1 MLFTCVLIG
10 LSSAPIF
17 AASEDSPS
25 SEVTSWLAPDLD
37 SVHAKEL
44 AEQLSD
50 RAVQVDYTTTDIY
63 NLLYNAMRGEV
74 YNSSYSLPKIASYTN
89 RIAQILYGSGQ
100 AVPSTSLYSRVNTIN
115 TNISDLFHAVVDGSS
130 SNIPVGPGIRQML
143 YGIDSGGDWE
153 TLFDTS
159 QDSRDLLQ
167 LIYASS
173 QQIHGDGQN
182 NSYYLSNLDSKA
194 AILNSSWTAFNVTY
208 NGWSSS
214 LNGTYDTS
222 TNPANAYDVTYYF
235 KFTNNS
241 GANTYRFSRIFLN
254 MINTGISDSSRVT
267 IYAPV
272 GNHMYE
278 FPPESSYLM
287 GRYVYLT
294 DLPNNF
300 ASNQSFIIKID
311 FDYVSFTTTKT
322 LTAEYLPDSIYSLL
336 SNAELDLRLINRHF
350 DSIGSDVSTLA
361 KYLADPDKVAA
372 EEASQQVIDDT
383 LDGFTGNGSA
393 AAKTSDTGSMKN
405 MSGSIQSGLSTGA
418 SAGNAAS
425 VFSNQTFWSWFTQQN
440 SDQINNPYP
449 APVVNMNNRK
459 SSGDEIVDFMSGHDQ
474 ELSDLLGG
482 SEW

>member
-10 LSSAPIF
+10 LSSAPIY

-25 SEVTSWLAPDLD
+25 SEVSSWLAPDLD

-100 AVPSTSLYSRVNTIN
+100 AVPGTSLYSRVNTIN
-115 TNISDLFHAVVDGSS
+115 TNISDLFHAVVDGDS

-182 NSYYLSNLDSKA
+182 NSYYLSNLDTKA

-208 NGWSSS
+208 NGWSST
-214 LNGTYDTS
+214 LNGTYS
-222 TNPANAYDVTYYF
+222 TASNPSNATNVTYYF
-235 KFTNNS
+235 KFTNAS
-241 GANTYRFSRIFLN
+241 GANTYRFARLFMQML
-254 MINTGISDSSRVT
+254 NTGIVDAARVNV
-267 IYAPV
+267 YAAV
-272 GNHMYE
+272 GNQYVKLDTE
-278 FPPESSYLM
+278 AYVM

-300 ASNQSFIIKID
+300 ASSQPFVLEIT
-311 FDYVSFTTTKT
+311 FDNVTFTTTKT
-322 LTAEYLPDSIYSLL
+322 ITAEYLPDSIYSLL

-405 MSGSIQSGLSTGA
+405 MSGSIQSGLNSGA
-418 SAGNAAS
+418 SASNAAS
-425 VFSNQTFWSWFTQQN
+425 VFSNQTFWSWFTQATSN
-440 SDQINNPYP
+440 GINNAYP
-449 APVVNMNNRK
+449 APVVQNTRG
-459 SSGDEIVDFMSGHDQ
+459 SGDYVPDFLSGNQ
-474 ELSDLLGG
+474 AELDELLNQRN
-482 SEW
+482 SW